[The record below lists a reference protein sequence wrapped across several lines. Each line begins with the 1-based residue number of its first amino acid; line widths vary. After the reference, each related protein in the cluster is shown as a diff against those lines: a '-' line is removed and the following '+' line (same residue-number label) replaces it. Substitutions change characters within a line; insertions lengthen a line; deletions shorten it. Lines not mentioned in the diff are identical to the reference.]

1 MPYSP
6 SKIPFIHTDPDK
18 PFEQQ
23 VKNAVVVPGV
33 TIKRPSTD
41 NRPPLVFS
49 PLYFEEGVKIPETKK
64 DVVVGKKIETPL

>member
-1 MPYSP
+1 MPYAP
-6 SKIPFIHTDPDK
+6 SKIPFIHTNPDK

-23 VKNAVVVPGV
+23 VKNAVVIPAV

-41 NRPPLVFS
+41 NRPPLVF
-49 PLYFEEGVKIPETKK
+49 PALYLEEDVKIPETKK